1 MFLKRLWNACGRA
14 LWRLKQ
20 GNVILSVSP
29 AGILDKRVMDELV
42 PWRAV
47 LAIRQAKFRYTRVI
61 PSGGLPQAPSVMAV
75 PAEGTLVEIDFDACY
90 LSGGGDWTLPKVLTL
105 KVKEMPRLDSD
116 TIYKMCK
123 FYWSN
128 SSQ

>member
-1 MFLKRLWNACGRA
+1 MFLERLWNACDRA
-14 LWRLKQ
+14 WGWLTRR
-20 GNVILSVSP
+20 NVILSVSP

-42 PWRAV
+42 PWQAV
-47 LAIRQAKFRYTRVI
+47 LAIRQAKFRYTTVI
-61 PSGGLPQAPSVMAV
+61 STGAFPAPSVGVV

-90 LSGGGDWTLPKVLTL
+90 LSGGGDWTLRRVVTL
-105 KVKEMPRLDSD
+105 KIKEMPSLDSD

-128 SSQ
+128 RSQ